1 MTPKQCCICKK
12 YVNKHTSLTCIICSC
27 AYHTKCLPYL
37 QINDVKL
44 ITNWHCI
51 KCISPIL
58 PFNHFKNYYD
68 FLNAISDDW
77 FDVTNIS
84 FCDLQNKLLNPFD
97 LNNNSHSFPMYNNDP
112 DLQYFNNVYSAVQNN
127 CDYFVEDTFINKC
140 AQLSTMNKMF
150 SLLHINIRSI
160 SKHLHE
166 LDQYLHVLN
175 HNFSVIG
182 ISEIWCQD
190 YNVNSC
196 DLPGYKAEH
205 IYRHTKV
212 GGGVALYIKDNIA
225 YHTRLDIT
233 KLNDYIECQ
242 FIEIHKDS
250 NSYGKDIIVGIIYR
264 PPNNDINKCIDEMSN
279 ILDIL
284 NNENK
289 LCYIMGDFNINLFN
303 HEVHAP
309 TCIFLT

>member
-1 MTPKQCCICKK
+1 M
-12 YVNKHTSLTCIICSC
+12 
-27 AYHTKCLPYL
+27 
-37 QINDVKL
+37 
-44 ITNWHCI
+44 
-51 KCISPIL
+51 
-58 PFNHFKNYYD
+58 
-68 FLNAISDDW
+68 
-77 FDVTNIS
+77 
-84 FCDLQNKLLNPFD
+84 
-97 LNNNSHSFPMYNNDP
+97 NNNSHNLSIYNNDP

-140 AQLSTMNKMF
+140 SQLSTMNKMF

-175 HNFSVIG
+175 HNFSVIC
-182 ISEIWCQD
+182 ISETWCQD

-196 DLPGYKAEH
+196 DLQGYKAEH

-242 FIEIHKDS
+242 FKQIHKDS
-250 NSYGKDIIVGIIYR
+250 NSYGKVIIVGVIYR

-303 HEVHAP
+303 HEVHTPICNFLNLMFLHSYIPLINKP
-309 TCIFLT
+309 TRVTNQLATLIISHYCENTMTAFP

>member
-1 MTPKQCCICKK
+1 MQKSDPQYEFVKTHQYQVKMKPP
-12 YVNKHTSLTCIICSC
+12 
-27 AYHTKCLPYL
+27 TKC
-37 QINDVKL
+37 N
-44 ITNWHCI
+44 N
-51 KCISPIL
+51 
-58 PFNHFKNYYD
+58 NNYYKSR
-68 FLNAISDDW
+68 AI
-77 FDVTNIS
+77 T
-84 FCDLQNKLLNPFD
+84 L
-97 LNNNSHSFPMYNNDP
+97 
-112 DLQYFNNVYSAVQNN
+112 
-127 CDYFVEDTFINKC
+127 
-140 AQLSTMNKMF
+140 
-150 SLLHINIRSI
+150 
-160 SKHLHE
+160 
-166 LDQYLHVLN
+166 
-175 HNFSVIG
+175 
-182 ISEIWCQD
+182 QD

-212 GGGVALYIKDNIA
+212 GGGVAFYIKDNIA

-250 NSYGKDIIVGIIYR
+250 NSYGKDIIVGVIYR

-279 ILDIL
+279 ILDIP

-309 TCIFLT
+309 TCNF